1 MAQYDFEGRRFRLS
15 GENIEEDENL
25 RIADDYLEK
34 EVEEIQRAG
43 NQAKEVQN
51 PSQFS
56 PKRPL
61 KKQSKIIIK
70 IR

>member
-1 MAQYDFEGRRFRLS
+1 MS
-15 GENIEEDENL
+15 GENIEKDEKL

-43 NQAKEVQN
+43 NQAQEVQN

-56 PKRPL
+56 PKRPP
-61 KKQSKIIIK
+61 KKKSKIIIK